1 METNK
6 LTKEIN
12 DILHPRVAL
21 IAYASREGE
30 SFFVEAREIDEK
42 VKWAKVCP

>member
-12 DILHPRVAL
+12 DILHPSVAL
-21 IAYASREGE
+21 IAYASREGNPF
-30 SFFVEAREIDEK
+30 SLK
-42 VKWAKVCP
+42 QGK